1 MKFLLELEARAVRW
15 TRLVAL
21 IGALGLLFQS
31 LATLADVTLRW
42 GFNAPIA
49 GLNDIIGLAVA
60 IVLAACFPI
69 VVAQRQN
76 ITIRF
81 LAAAVGPRVARWLD
95 AAGSLATLAFVSV
108 IAWQLVVYTGE
119 LAASGRTTWLL
130 RIPVTPYWAVA
141 TAVVLLCIPV
151 QAIAFAAD
159 VARAVTGAPPAREIG
174 MGESGDPDLAERV

>member
-1 MKFLLELEARAVRW
+1 LESRAVRW

-21 IGALGLLFQS
+21 VGALGLLFQS
-31 LATLADVTLRW
+31 LATLLDVSLRW
-42 GFNAPIA
+42 GFNAPIK
-49 GLNDIIGLAVA
+49 GLNDIVGLAVA

-81 LAAAVGPRVARWLD
+81 LSHAVGPRIARWLD
-95 AAGSLATLAFVSV
+95 AAGSLAMLAFVSV
-108 IAWQLVVYTGE
+108 IGWQLAVYTGE
-119 LAASGRTTWLL
+119 LAVSGRTTWLL

-141 TAVVLLCIPV
+141 TAVALLCIPV

-159 VARAVTGAPPAREIG
+159 VARAICGGPPAREVG
-174 MGESGDPDLAERV
+174 MGESGDPGPAERA